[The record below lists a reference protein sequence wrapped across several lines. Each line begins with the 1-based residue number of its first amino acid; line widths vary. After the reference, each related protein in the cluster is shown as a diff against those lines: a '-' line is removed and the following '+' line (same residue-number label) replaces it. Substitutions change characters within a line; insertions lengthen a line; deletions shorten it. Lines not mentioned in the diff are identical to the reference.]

1 MGGHTDNIDV
11 IAALKKAE
19 KMRIDFVA
27 NVSHELRTPL
37 TSIKGYAETLLQDLE
52 QGHAPDPQFLK
63 IILKNSDRLLALIND
78 LLDLSAIESGAD
90 ELHPAHLEINEITSH
105 ALHVLQ
111 LGADKKNTI
120 LKKEILTP
128 IVFADPKRVEQVI
141 TNLVDNAIKYCPN
154 GSTITVQWSEDHDPA
169 HPAVV
174 LKVID
179 NGPGIAEK
187 YLDRLFERF
196 YRLDKS
202 RSRDKGGTG
211 LGLSIVKH
219 VMQRH
224 NGSVTVESTIGTG
237 TTFICRFPAVNP
249 GSAIAPEGEP

>member
-1 MGGHTDNIDV
+1 MGTATDNIDV

-19 KMRIDFVA
+19 KMRIEFVA

-37 TSIKGYAETLLQDLE
+37 TSIKGYTETVLQDLE
-52 QGHAPDPQFLK
+52 EGRNPDPEFLK
-63 IILKNSDRLLALIND
+63 IILKNSNRLLALIND

-90 ELHPAHLEINEITSH
+90 ELHPAHLDINEITSH
-105 ALHVLQ
+105 AIHALQ
-111 LGADKKNTI
+111 LGADNKSSII
-120 LKKEILTP
+120 LKEVKTP
-128 IVFADPKRVEQVI
+128 VVFADPKRVEQVI

-154 GSTITVQWSEDHDPA
+154 GSTITVQWSKDSNPIDSA
-169 HPAVV
+169 IL

-196 YRLDKS
+196 YRLDKG

-224 NGSVTVESTIGTG
+224 NGSVTVESTIGVG
-237 TTFICRFPAVNP
+237 TTFICRFPIVNP
-249 GSAIAPEGEP
+249 